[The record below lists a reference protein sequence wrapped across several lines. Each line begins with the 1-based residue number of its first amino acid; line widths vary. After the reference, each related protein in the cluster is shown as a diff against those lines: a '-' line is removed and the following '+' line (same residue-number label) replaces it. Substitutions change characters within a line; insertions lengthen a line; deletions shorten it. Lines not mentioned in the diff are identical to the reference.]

1 MRKMEWKFLKSNTS
15 EISYTCLILDVWKIY
30 EINDDL
36 FLNFVAGIAPCKKQ
50 FENQKE
56 EESENCKGR
65 WQSGEEAT
73 ETD

>member
-1 MRKMEWKFLKSNTS
+1 MFE
-15 EISYTCLILDVWKIY
+15 KIY

-73 ETD
+73 EAD